1 MNNITLTLIIILAVG
16 WVIFRQFQA
25 RPIKDKTAKIAL
37 VLAAVGL
44 VQTVQYVSGGGE
56 VGIGHAVAALLG
68 LALAV
73 GLAYPRALTTK
84 VFPGPRRPVPATGH
98 ARHPRTVG
106 RRDRCA
112 LRDRHTG
119 SGDLPRPHRPR
130 FRRRDHHAVRRRHTV
145 CAVLVPAAARR
156 CTPCSTAAA
165 DRLIRSGSGTPESP
179 VPGVRSAVETGPS
192 GRAKRPGLRPVR
204 ARHRQALRRCPGCCA

>member
-84 VFPGPRRPVPATGH
+84 VFPGPDGRYLRQATLATLGLWVVAIGAH
-98 ARHPRTVG
+98 FAI
-106 RRDRCA
+106 DI
-112 LRDRHTG
+112 
-119 SGDLPRPHRPR
+119 
-130 FRRRDHHAVRRRHTV
+130 
-145 CAVLVPAAARR
+145 LVPAIFHDHTGRGFAGVTTMLFVGVTLYAQYSFLQRR
-156 CTPCSTAAA
+156 VDA
-165 DRLIRSGSGTPESP
+165 
-179 VPGVRSAVETGPS
+179 
-192 GRAKRPGLRPVR
+192 
-204 ARHRQALRRCPGCCA
+204 HRVQQPLQTV